1 MRSLLESLDLGL
13 DGGGPLRVLLLG
25 LVQRSLRLVDRLLTA
40 FTVLLPGGLFPR
52 PFTFA
57 ARLFPF
63 VGESG
68 LPFRRLVDGARGS
81 FLLLLAFRLA
91 GRLRRFSA
99 AKIGG
104 QLGMFA
110 ERSVG
115 SNRAPENDAGLCHGR
130 GDDVRIVALLRR
142 ALVEE
147 IAVGAPRLQSRLH
160 RWSGDRLI
168 EEAQRGLIGLQFSG
182 HRIDPPSRSIVNVA
196 PAAAPCGTDAA
207 LKRSLIPEGRP
218 CISQRAL
225 KDWPRMSRTS
235 TLPKRLQPMLATLTD
250 APFDDP
256 GWVFEDKYDGFRMIA
271 EIRRG
276 KVALYSRNGKII
288 SHSYIEVAKALEGVK
303 GDAVIDGELV
313 AIGKDG
319 VSHFQLLQNALRHE
333 AKLLYCAFDLMF
345 ENAVDLRK
353 QPLLERKKRL
363 KAILPRDKLIA
374 FSPHR
379 KENGTK
385 FFAEAERKGLE
396 GLMAKRADSAYAS
409 GGRTADWLKI
419 KTAKRQEV
427 VIAGFTAPRR
437 TRPFFGALVLAVRED
452 DAWRYIGHV
461 GTGFSHKVLED
472 LHAKLV
478 KLTTP
483 KSPFPA
489 KVKDE
494 AATTWVKPSLVAEVK
509 FAEWTSKGELR
520 QPVYLGLR
528 SDKRAKDVVRE
539 RERPRK

>member
-1 MRSLLESLDLGL
+1 
-13 DGGGPLRVLLLG
+13 
-25 LVQRSLRLVDRLLTA
+25 
-40 FTVLLPGGLFPR
+40 
-52 PFTFA
+52 
-57 ARLFPF
+57 
-63 VGESG
+63 
-68 LPFRRLVDGARGS
+68 
-81 FLLLLAFRLA
+81 
-91 GRLRRFSA
+91 
-99 AKIGG
+99 
-104 QLGMFA
+104 
-110 ERSVG
+110 
-115 SNRAPENDAGLCHGR
+115 
-130 GDDVRIVALLRR
+130 
-142 ALVEE
+142 
-147 IAVGAPRLQSRLH
+147 
-160 RWSGDRLI
+160 
-168 EEAQRGLIGLQFSG
+168 
-182 HRIDPPSRSIVNVA
+182 
-196 PAAAPCGTDAA
+196 
-207 LKRSLIPEGRP
+207 
-218 CISQRAL
+218 
-225 KDWPRMSRTS
+225 MSRTS

-256 GWVFEDKYDGFRMIA
+256 DWVFEDKYDGFRMVA

-276 KVALYSRNGKII
+276 KVSLYSRNGKIV
-288 SHSYIEVAKALEGVK
+288 SSSYIEVANALEGVK

-345 ENAVDLRK
+345 ENAADLRN

-374 FSPHR
+374 FSAHR
-379 KENGTK
+379 KGNGTK
-385 FFAEAERKGLE
+385 FF
-396 GLMAKRADSAYAS
+396 DSAYAS
-409 GGRTADWLKI
+409 GSRTSDWLKI
-419 KTAKRQEV
+419 KPAKRQEV

-472 LHAKLV
+472 LHTKLM

-520 QPVYLGLR
+520 QPVYLGLI
-528 SDKRAKDVVRE
+528 RARARTSAQIALPSGRNPANGGIDALASSSP
-539 RERPRK
+539 PRRALSRLQGRGFPDACRQA